1 MHFLVFHERFIWRVA
16 QKYLKKNDY
25 LRLFFMPDLQE
36 LCKKVAVRS
45 IQRGNV
51 FKPRK
56 PATDERYG

>member
-1 MHFLVFHERFIWRVA
+1 
-16 QKYLKKNDY
+16 
-25 LRLFFMPDLQE
+25 MPDLQE

-51 FKPRK
+51 FKTRK